1 MIILISLWKELSGEW
16 RKQSQRDGNRPVF
29 NSLFNSLLTLDID
42 TPDMCPNMNYEGIHN
57 VSKYTYYTIIKS
69 DIYIIV

>member
-1 MIILISLWKELSGEW
+1 
-16 RKQSQRDGNRPVF
+16 VF